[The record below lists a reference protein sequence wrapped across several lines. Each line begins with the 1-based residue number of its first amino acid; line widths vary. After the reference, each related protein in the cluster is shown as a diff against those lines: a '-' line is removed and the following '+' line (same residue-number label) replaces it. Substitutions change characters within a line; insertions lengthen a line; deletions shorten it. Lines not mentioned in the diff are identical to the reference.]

1 MPPLPLDFK
10 PIYDQFQTG
19 KITFD
24 EMVELGAEIGVKIDT
39 YDPVTERN
47 PAYPEGNNDSRAGFT
62 HNIHLAKVGRQFQSK
77 LKPMIIKCIDYSYA
91 ILKYINNKPIISK
104 PMMYIASI
112 PLNKIVTRMNKW
124 ALQKWDEDSF
134 VYDDTRMQVLSEN
147 IHGYIDEFF
156 DHQERKL
163 QFMHKCADICL
174 FMLKEDIYYRARAF
188 DMMNQI
194 PSFTLTEQERENIDT
209 FTKGVEVVSQF
220 DLKPVKDHPANK
232 NMPKG
237 LNG

>member
-1 MPPLPLDFK
+1 MPQLPMEFK
-10 PIYDQFQTG
+10 LIYDQFQTG

-24 EMVELGAEIGVKIDT
+24 EMVALGAEIGVKIDT
-39 YDPVTERN
+39 YNPVTDRN

-62 HNIHLAKVGRQFQSK
+62 HNIHHSSVGNSFQGK
-77 LKPMIIKCIDYSYA
+77 LKPTMIKCMNYGYA
-91 ILKYINNKPIISK
+91 VLKYINNKPIISK
-104 PMMYIASI
+104 PILYIASI
-112 PLNKIVTRMNKW
+112 PFNKVVSKMNTW

-134 VYDDTRMQVLSEN
+134 VYDDQRMQVLSEN

-194 PSFTLTEQERENIDT
+194 PTFALTEQERENIVV
-209 FTKGVEVVSQF
+209 FTKGVEVVDQF
-220 DLKPVKDHPANK
+220 TMEPVKDHPLNA

-237 LNG
+237 ISS